1 MDSVQ
6 PISLPPLS
14 PRGFH
19 AGKVDATGR
28 IKLPAPFTKY
38 LAKMDNMDLFMT
50 EYRGKARIFTNGSWR
65 NLVALLDDAPDQ
77 QDVFT
82 SLAESIGGDIEL
94 DPQGRVTIPQKLR
107 TALQLEDQTVQL
119 RFHEDVITFWTNAD
133 YELMQT
139 KNASSKS
146 EVEDELLRRGTKLR

>member
-6 PISLPPLS
+6 SNSLPLLA

-19 AGKVDATGR
+19 LGKVDPTGR

-38 LAKMDNMDLFMT
+38 LGKMENMDLFMT

-65 NLVALLDDAPDQ
+65 KLVAMLDDAPDK

-82 SLAESIGGDIEL
+82 SSAESIGGDIEI

-107 TALQLEDQTVQL
+107 AELKLEDQPVQL
-119 RFHEDVITFWTNAD
+119 RFHEDVITFWTITEYEEMQARNAPA
-133 YELMQT
+133 
-139 KNASSKS
+139 KG

>member
-1 MDSVQ
+1 MDPVQ
-6 PISLPPLS
+6 PISLPLLA

-38 LAKMDNMDLFMT
+38 LAKMENMDLFMT

-65 NLVALLDDAPDQ
+65 KLVALLDDAPDQ

-82 SLAESIGGDIEL
+82 ALAESIGGDIEL
-94 DPQGRVTIPQKLR
+94 DPQGRITIPQKLR
-107 TALQLEDQTVQL
+107 AELKLEDQPVQL
-119 RFHEDVITFWTNAD
+119 RFHEDVITFWTLSE
-133 YELMQT
+133 YEAMQA
-139 KNASSKS
+139 KNAPAKS
-146 EVEDELLRRGTKLR
+146 EVEDELVRRGTKLR